1 MCHNTPG
8 RRGRANVDRAQDL
21 DGAASMRR
29 VCVTRH
35 LVEEVEPKSIVLK
48 TSTAL
53 RVNGACV
60 SQDTLGLRGRA
71 SVDRAQDL
79 DGAASMRRV
88 CVTRHTGG
96 AAIMQRMC
104 VSQDTPGLSQHLDG
118 AASMRRVCVARHAC
132 GAAIM
137 QRMCVSQDT
146 PGRRGGADVLRPQD
160 LDGAASM
167 RPVCVTR
174 HTWSKR

>member
-1 MCHNTPG
+1 M
-8 RRGRANVDRAQDL
+8 
-21 DGAASMRR
+21 
-29 VCVTRH
+29 CVTRH

-104 VSQDTPGLSQHLDG
+104 VSQDTPGL
-118 AASMRRVCVARHAC
+118 R
-132 GAAIM
+132 
-137 QRMCVSQDT
+137 
-146 PGRRGGADVLRPQD
+146 GRADVLRAQD
-160 LDGAASM
+160 LDSCEHAA
-167 RPVCVTR
+167 RVCHQTHQRRCDKAAYVCVTR
-174 HTWSKR
+174 HTWSRR